1 MTRGI
6 VDDHVEV
13 GSGFWTQPRFQ
24 RSFHTAS
31 PVIHRVRKRETTEV
45 KGVVESIKVS
55 IRSTSTT
62 R

>member
-1 MTRGI
+1 
-6 VDDHVEV
+6 VDDRVEA
-13 GSGFWTQPRFQ
+13 GDGFWTQPQFHRNV
-24 RSFHTAS
+24 HTAS

-45 KGVVESIKVS
+45 KGVVEIVKVS